1 MSGCFSLPRPGHVA
15 QPVWM
20 RCEDEV
26 LQYVCVWRDY
36 LEYLQSLERLDTSN
50 ERHGRLNAFDFS

>member
-1 MSGCFSLPRPGHVA
+1 MLGCFSLPRPGHVA

-20 RCEDEV
+20 PCEDEG
-26 LQYVCVWRDY
+26 LLYVCVRRDY

-50 ERHGRLNAFDFS
+50 ECHGRLKAFDFS